1 MIFAIFMLSS
11 CGGGPIAV
19 DRAALRADAREGAGL
34 VIYRIVAF
42 APYNGP
48 AMYWFPVAARKKR
61 LSGHGLTVVFPRDA
75 FYRDG
80 KRALND
86 RGGESSRAPLLER
99 PNS

>member
-1 MIFAIFMLSS
+1 
-11 CGGGPIAV
+11 
-19 DRAALRADAREGAGL
+19 
-34 VIYRIVAF
+34 
-42 APYNGP
+42 
-48 AMYWFPVAARKKR
+48 
-61 LSGHGLTVVFPRDA
+61 VVFPRDA

>member
-1 MIFAIFMLSS
+1 VAVGRLPRIARRFALTPARGRSGDLS
-11 CGGGPIAV
+11 
-19 DRAALRADAREGAGL
+19 DRL
-34 VIYRIVAF
+34 YRIVAF

-61 LSGHGLTVVFPRDA
+61 LSGHGLAVVFPRDA